1 MPQLTKKNKH
11 NLTMK
16 NIKGPVIIGLVY
28 ANWCGHCQ
36 SLKPEWETMKQ
47 NMMSSPSYRNGS
59 YKFIEIED
67 SDNAKEA
74 KISNI
79 NSRLIGSK
87 LTANGYPTI
96 FKVRGGKL
104 EYFQGGRT
112 SSELE
117 KWFSSKRMY
126 GGRRRAGYRK
136 RRSFKMNYLK
146 SAPVWRDFSN

>member
-1 MPQLTKKNKH
+1 MPQRTKKNKH
-11 NLTMK
+11 NLTKK
-16 NIKGPVIIGLVY
+16 NVKGPVIIGLVY

-47 NMMSSPSYRNGS
+47 NMMRSPSYRNSS
-59 YKFIEIED
+59 YKFVEIED
-67 SDNAKEA
+67 SDNAKDA

-79 NSRLIGSK
+79 NSSLIGSK
-87 LTANGYPTI
+87 LAANGYPTI
-96 FKVRGGKL
+96 FKVHGGKL

-117 KWFSSKRMY
+117 SWFSSKRVG